1 MLWEKPDGKN
11 LDELEPATIAANTVR
26 WIDTSCMIVDCLT
39 KRMKPTVLLKLMKTG
54 ELCLEATA
62 ESQLLKMLKQKR
74 RREAKPE

>member
-1 MLWEKPDGKN
+1 MLWEKPDGTN

-39 KRMKPTVLLKLMKTG
+39 KRMKPAVLLKIMKTG
-54 ELCLEATA
+54 QLYLEAAA

-74 RREAKPE
+74 RHEAKPE